1 MQLESEQYSA
11 QNGRSSLWLSFL
23 SLAFAYGI
31 YKYYQKWQENQADK
45 AFAKQHGCLPMETK
59 LPYKWPLALDILK
72 RQYDALPS
80 QRLLAFQTQYIEK
93 MPNMEVA
100 LFGAKGYLVTDPR
113 NVESLLSTR
122 FEDWGMG
129 SRSDGLRPLLG
140 EGIFTQDGAAWRHS
154 RDMLRRQFIRINLRD
169 PNIFEEHVNEMLA
182 TLSSAKGI
190 VDLQPVFFRFT
201 LATTTALIFGKP
213 VSDLGDE
220 DHNNFGKSFD
230 YASLISALRL
240 RLADLCWVYKPKK
253 FVQACDVVHE
263 YANYFVQESLRSKD
277 HNSEGSLSES
287 HALILDLY
295 DELKDPLLVRD
306 QLMHVLIAGRDTTAC
321 LMSWTSYLLV
331 RHPVVLDKL
340 RQEIQDVLQDADQIS
355 RSHIQQM
362 TYLRCILNE
371 TLRLYPQLPV
381 NVRMAMK
388 TTLLPKGGG
397 SDGESP
403 VLMRRGT
410 GVAYSVY
417 HMHRRKDIY
426 GPNADDFC
434 PERWQEGK
442 LDHVGWGFMPFHGG
456 PRLCLGKDFALLEA
470 SYGLIRILQTFPSLR
485 LPPGEPVEPTGQ
497 EKQSLTIVVSSA
509 EGCRVL
515 LD

>member
-1 MQLESEQYSA
+1 
-11 QNGRSSLWLSFL
+11 
-23 SLAFAYGI
+23 
-31 YKYYQKWQENQADK
+31 
-45 AFAKQHGCLPMETK
+45 METK

-93 MPNMEVA
+93 MPNMELA

-122 FEDWGMG
+122 FEGEFVCSKDLGFACAESFFACRVDWGMG

-253 FVQACDVVHE
+253 YVQACDVVHE
-263 YANYFVQESLRSKD
+263 YANYFVQEALRSKN

-321 LMSWTSYLLV
+321 LMSWTLYLLV
-331 RHPVVLDKL
+331 RHPMVLDKL

-362 TYLRCILNE
+362 TYLRSRILIY
-371 TLRLYPQLPV
+371 TALRLYPQLPV
-381 NVRMAMK
+381 NVRVAMK

-456 PRLCLGKDFALLEA
+456 PRLCLGIEDFALLEA
-470 SYGLIRILQTFPSLR
+470 SYGLIRILQTFPNLR